1 MTQTGR
7 AGCQAKAIRAMA
19 MALEP
24 ITTGARLLARRVV
37 DMEVRIHK
45 MTSGIAR
52 RYGDIAKI
60 LDVAMA
66 KPSGFEAKQSSY
78 SA

>member
-1 MTQTGR
+1 
-7 AGCQAKAIRAMA
+7 
-19 MALEP
+19 
-24 ITTGARLLARRVV
+24 
-37 DMEVRIHK
+37 MEVRIHK

-66 KPSGFEAKQSSY
+66 KPSGFEAKQVVLLCMTTY
-78 SA
+78 SDPD